1 MKGRIDMGISLDGL
15 SSGLDTTSLITQ
27 LMTAEAAPQN
37 LLKTQV
43 TTSNTMISALQGLN
57 TRMATLADSATAAA
71 KVGSLDLYSAT
82 SSSPALTVAVATG
95 ASAGELQVVVSALA
109 QSQVGVSAAM
119 AAWPSP
125 STITIV
131 GHSGTPLE
139 ITPASNSLD
148 DVASAINSSTAGVTA
163 TKVAS
168 GVDGSGTK
176 LYRLQFSSKT
186 SGAASSFTIYQGSA
200 ADVAGGT
207 ATNVLTAPG
216 SATIKIAQDASVTLW
231 KGTSAEQV
239 ITSSSNTF
247 TDLLPGISITA
258 SAVAAGPVNIAV
270 TRDDTKIAAVAKGL
284 VDSISSAF
292 VLIAAQTA
300 VSTTTDASGKSTTSA
315 GVFAGDSNIRDIRQ
329 KTLDAAS
336 APINGHSPS
345 EYGIVLTRT
354 GTITFDPDKFAAA
367 LVADPTTVMAAVQ
380 TIATRIATVATA
392 ASDKYDGALTNQ
404 IRGDQ
409 SQVKNLGDQ
418 ISAWD
423 VRLASR
429 KSTLQRTYSAME
441 VLLSNMKA
449 QSAALTSQLSSLST
463 STTTR

>member
-1 MKGRIDMGISLDGL
+1 MGISLDGL

-27 LMTAEAAPQN
+27 LMTAEAAPQD
-37 LLKTQV
+37 LLKAQV
-43 TTSNTMISALQGLN
+43 SKTTTIITALQGLN
-57 TRMATLADSATAAA
+57 SRMATLADTATTAAKA
-71 KVGSLDLYSAT
+71 GSLDLYSAT
-82 SSSPALTVAVATG
+82 SSSTALSVSVATG

-119 AAWPSP
+119 SAWPSP

-139 ITPASNSLD
+139 ITPASSSLD

-168 GVDGSGTK
+168 GVDVGGNK

-186 SGAASSFTIYQGSA
+186 TGADSAFTVYQGTA
-200 ADVAGGT
+200 ADVSAGT

-216 SATIKIAQDASVTLW
+216 SAVIKTAQDASVTLW
-231 KGTSAEQV
+231 KGTPAEQV
-239 ITSSSNTF
+239 ITSASNTF
-247 TDLLPGISITA
+247 TDLLPGVTVTA
-258 SAVAAGPVNIAV
+258 SAVSADPVNIAV
-270 TRDDTKIAAVAKGL
+270 SRDDSKITAVAKGL
-284 VDSISSAF
+284 VDAISSAF

-300 VSTTTDASGKSTTSA
+300 VTTTTDASGKTTTAA

-336 APINGHSPS
+336 APIDGHSPS
-345 EYGIVLTRT
+345 EYGIVLTRD
-354 GTITFDPDKFAAA
+354 GTITFDADKFGAA
-367 LVADPTTVMAAVQ
+367 LAADPSTVMAAVQ
-380 TIATRIATVATA
+380 TIATRLAATATA
-392 ASDKYDGALTNQ
+392 ASDKYDGTLTNK
-404 IRGDQ
+404 ITGDQ
-409 SQVKNLGDQ
+409 TQVKSLGDQ
-418 ISAWD
+418 VSAWD
-423 VRLASR
+423 IRLASR

-449 QSAALTSQLSSLST
+449 QSSALTSQLSSLST
-463 STTTR
+463 STTTG

>member
-1 MKGRIDMGISLDGL
+1 MDMGISLDGL

-43 TTSNTMISALQGLN
+43 TTSNTVISALQGLN
-57 TRMATLADSATAAA
+57 TRMATLADSAAAAA
-71 KVGSLDLYSAT
+71 KVGSLDLHSAT
-82 SSSPALTVAVATG
+82 SSSTTLTVAVSTG
-95 ASAGELQVVVSALA
+95 ARAGDLQVVVSALA

-131 GHSGTPLE
+131 GHSDTPLE
-139 ITPASNSLD
+139 ITPSSNSLD
-148 DVASAINSSTAGVTA
+148 DVALAINGSTAGVTA

-168 GVDGSGTK
+168 GVDSSGNK

-186 SGAASSFTIYQGSA
+186 SGVDSSFRIYQGAA
-200 ADVAGGT
+200 ADRSEA
-207 ATNVLTAPG
+207 NDVLMASG
-216 SATIKIAQDASVTLW
+216 SAMIKTAQNARVTLW

-239 ITSSSNTF
+239 ITSATNTF
-247 TDLLPGISITA
+247 TDLLPGVSVTA
-258 SAVAAGPVNIAV
+258 SAVFADPVTIAV
-270 TRDDTKIAAVAKGL
+270 TRDDTKICAVVKGL

-345 EYGIVLTRT
+345 EYGIVLTRI

-367 LVADPTTVMAAVQ
+367 LLADPTTVMAAVQ
-380 TIATRIATVATA
+380 TIASRIAMIATA
-392 ASDKYDGALTNQ
+392 ASDKYGGTLTNQ
-404 IRGDQ
+404 ITGDQ
-409 SQVKNLGDQ
+409 GQVKSLGDQ

-449 QSAALTSQLSSLST
+449 QSAALTSQLSAFST
-463 STTTR
+463 STKTG

>member
-1 MKGRIDMGISLDGL
+1 MDMGISLDGL

-27 LMTAEAAPQN
+27 LMSAEAAPQN

-57 TRMATLADSATAAA
+57 TRMATLADSATTTA

-82 SSSPALTVAVATG
+82 SSSTALTVAVATG

-119 AAWPSP
+119 AAWPTP

-131 GHSGTPLE
+131 GHSGRPLE
-139 ITPASNSLD
+139 ITPVSNSLD
-148 DVASAINSSTAGVTA
+148 DVASAISSSTAGVTA

-168 GVDGSGTK
+168 GVDGSGNK

-186 SGAASSFTIYQGSA
+186 SGADSSFRIYQGAA
-200 ADVAGGT
+200 ADRSDA
-207 ATNVLTAPG
+207 NDVLMASG
-216 SATIKIAQDASVTLW
+216 SAMIKTAQNASAILW

-239 ITSSSNTF
+239 ITSATNTF
-247 TDLLPGISITA
+247 TDLLPGVSVTA
-258 SAVAAGPVNIAV
+258 TAAFTDPVTIAV
-270 TRDDTKIAAVAKGL
+270 RRDDTKISAVAKGL

-354 GTITFDPDKFAAA
+354 GTITFDPDKFATA
-367 LVADPTTVMAAVQ
+367 LATDPTTVMAAVQ
-380 TIATRIATVATA
+380 TIASRIATVATA
-392 ASDKYDGALTNQ
+392 ASDKYDGTLTNQ
-404 IRGDQ
+404 ITGDQ
-409 SQVKNLGDQ
+409 SQVKSLGDQ

-449 QSAALTSQLSSLST
+449 QSAALSSQLSAFST